1 MIVMNRRARFALAT
15 LSLLGMGGCAE
26 NPAEPVR
33 GLAEITKFATPPTT
47 MPDFVQAS
55 RPAEKGDYLPV
66 GVDAPARNAKPQTA
80 AGAAATRKELED
92 AAKANQ
98 AQAGAKAKP

>member
-1 MIVMNRRARFALAT
+1 MTVLARRASFALAA
-15 LSLLGMGGCAE
+15 LSMLALAACAQ

-33 GLAEITKFATPPTT
+33 GVFEFTKFATPPTP

-55 RPAEKGDYLPV
+55 RPATPGDYMPV
-66 GVDAPARNAKPQTA
+66 GVDAPARSMKPKSA
-80 AGAAATRKELED
+80 PAAAATRKELED

-98 AQAGAKAKP
+98 TLTGAPAKP

>member
-1 MIVMNRRARFALAT
+1 MTVLVRRAASALAALT
-15 LSLLGMGGCAE
+15 LLAMAGCAQ

-33 GLAEITKFATPPTT
+33 GVFELTKFATPPTS

-55 RPAEKGDYLPV
+55 RPAAPGDYMPV
-66 GVDAPARNAKPQTA
+66 GVDAPPRTLKPKTA
-80 AGAAATRKELED
+80 PAAAATRKELED

-98 AQAGAKAKP
+98 SLTGAPAKP